1 MKKNTHTISILGLG
15 YVGLCTSLASPY
27 DLKPPDT
34 NRKSRFSEG
43 WLMRLLVTG
52 GMGFIGANF
61 IRHLLGSRS
70 DIEVIN
76 ADDQSYGSN
85 PDNLKDLGDS
95 RSYRFVRADISEPEM
110 ATAAVSDVDVVVNF
124 AALTHVDR
132 SIAGPQP
139 FFKSNTQGTFALL
152 EAARKSKSN
161 PLFLQVGTDE
171 VYGDVLQ
178 GFSTENGQ
186 LRPSSP
192 YAASKAAADMFVLA
206 YHRTYGLKTIV
217 TRCTNNFGPYQ
228 FPEKLIP
235 KTIIRAVRNLKIPL
249 YGSGKQV
256 RDWIYVADHC
266 EALDLIINKGAP
278 GNVYNIAGGNEVE
291 NVRLVEE
298 ILEVVG
304 KPKSL
309 IEFVEDRPGHDWR
322 YALNAN
328 KLRNELGWKPRHTFR
343 QSLQST
349 VNWYLANDWWW
360 TPLADDRTLSPTPWR
375 PEW

>member
-1 MKKNTHTISILGLG
+1 
-15 YVGLCTSLASPY
+15 
-27 DLKPPDT
+27 
-34 NRKSRFSEG
+34 
-43 WLMRLLVTG
+43 MRLLVTG
-52 GMGFIGANF
+52 GMGFIGTNF

-85 PDNLKDLGDS
+85 PDNLKDLEDS
-95 RSYRFVRADISEPEM
+95 RRYRFVRADISEPEM
-110 ATAAVSDVDVVVNF
+110 ATTVVSDMDVVVNF

-266 EALDLIINKGAP
+266 EALDLIITKGAP

-298 ILEVVG
+298 ILDVVG

-322 YALNAN
+322 YALDAN

-343 QSLQST
+343 QALQST
-349 VNWYLANDWWW
+349 VNWYLANDSWW

-375 PEW
+375 LEW

>member
-1 MKKNTHTISILGLG
+1 
-15 YVGLCTSLASPY
+15 
-27 DLKPPDT
+27 
-34 NRKSRFSEG
+34 
-43 WLMRLLVTG
+43 MRLLVTG
-52 GMGFIGANF
+52 GMGFIGTNF

-85 PDNLKDLGDS
+85 PDNLKDLEGS

-110 ATAAVSDVDVVVNF
+110 ATAVVSDVDVVVNF

-178 GFSTENGQ
+178 GFSAENDQ

-235 KTIIRAVRNLKIPL
+235 KTIIRAIRSLKIPL

-298 ILEVVG
+298 ILEMVG

-328 KLRNELGWKPRHTFR
+328 KLTNELGWKPRHTFR
-343 QSLQST
+343 QALQST
-349 VNWYLANDWWW
+349 VNWYLANDSWW

-375 PEW
+375 LEW

>member
-1 MKKNTHTISILGLG
+1 
-15 YVGLCTSLASPY
+15 
-27 DLKPPDT
+27 
-34 NRKSRFSEG
+34 
-43 WLMRLLVTG
+43 
-52 GMGFIGANF
+52 MGFIGTNF

-85 PDNLKDLGDS
+85 PDNLKDLEDS

-110 ATAAVSDVDVVVNF
+110 ATAVVSDVDVVVNF

-152 EAARKSKSN
+152 EAARKSKNN

-235 KTIIRAVRNLKIPL
+235 KTIIRATRNLKIPL

-298 ILEVVG
+298 ILGVVG

-328 KLRNELGWKPRHTFR
+328 KLRNELGWKPRHTFK
-343 QSLQST
+343 QALQST
-349 VNWYLANDWWW
+349 VNWYLANDSWW
-360 TPLADDRTLSPTPWR
+360 TPLADDKTLSPTPWR
-375 PEW
+375 LEW